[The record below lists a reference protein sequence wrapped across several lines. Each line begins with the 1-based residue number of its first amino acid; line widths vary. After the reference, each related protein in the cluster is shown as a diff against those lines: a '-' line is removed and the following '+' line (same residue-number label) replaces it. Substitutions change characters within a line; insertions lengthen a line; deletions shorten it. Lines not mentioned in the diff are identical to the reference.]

1 MEEKRKSITL
11 FGKSISKKAVIITS
25 AILAVVITVIVTVVV
40 ILSSNPFV
48 SFFLKLQSKDNFK
61 ATATLSDI
69 PLFGSLTI
77 DMKQDGNLFYMKGL
91 GSETYTET
99 IGDEVYEYSK
109 DSSGNWTKTKKAG
122 GESDEE
128 STKDK
133 FAGFFADLADP
144 EKYTRVADNRY
155 EQKEGVE
162 FKNCDNVS
170 ITLVDGECIIEMEV
184 IYIVE
189 VHATIVVSDIGEVEI
204 TLPSVK

>member
-1 MEEKRKSITL
+1 MQKSVLKYEEKL
-11 FGKSISKKAVIITS
+11 
-25 AILAVVITVIVTVVV
+25 
-40 ILSSNPFV
+40 LSQFQLLYK
-48 SFFLKLQSKDNFK
+48 FFLKLKSENNFK

-69 PLFGSLTI
+69 PFLGSLTVET
-77 DMKQDGNLFYMKGL
+77 KQDGNVFYMKGL

-99 IGDEVYEYSK
+99 VGQDVYEYSK
-109 DSSGNWTKTKKAG
+109 DISGNWIKTKIEG

-155 EQKEGVE
+155 EQKEGVQ

-170 ITLVDGECIIEMEV
+170 ITIVDGECIIEMEV